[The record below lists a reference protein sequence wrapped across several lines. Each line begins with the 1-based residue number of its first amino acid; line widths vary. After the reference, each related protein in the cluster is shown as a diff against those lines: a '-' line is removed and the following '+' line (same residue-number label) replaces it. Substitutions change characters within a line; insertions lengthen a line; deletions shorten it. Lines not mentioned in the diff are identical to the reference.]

1 MQIVKYRHRVK
12 GFLGGASDK
21 NPACLGGASDK
32 NPACQRRRQKRFLVR
47 FLGGEDP
54 LEVGTTIQSSVLA
67 WSLAG
72 RSLVGYSPEGHKE
85 LDTTKVT

>member
-1 MQIVKYRHRVK
+1 MCVAFRIERPLIQRGLQNLLNENHKMQIVKYRHRVK
-12 GFLGGASDK
+12 GF
-21 NPACLGGASDK
+21 LGGASDK

-67 WSLAG
+67 
-72 RSLVGYSPEGHKE
+72 
-85 LDTTKVT
+85 

>member
-1 MQIVKYRHRVK
+1 MCVAFRIERPLIQRGLQNLLNENHKMQIVKYRHRVK

-67 WSLAG
+67 
-72 RSLVGYSPEGHKE
+72 
-85 LDTTKVT
+85 